1 MQQYE
6 FRRGGKKCSVT
17 EKPLEPGEIYWSA
30 LIEQADGRALR
41 ADFSQDSWDGPG
53 DDCIGFWKQQV
64 PDLDTGKVYW
74 APRSVLLSYFKHQL
88 DKEKMDSAFVMSLLL
103 LQKRILTLKDSID
116 SEEGSVSIL
125 EDRRSS
131 ETFEVVD
138 VDIDD
143 DQIQQ
148 IQNELAEHLFSNQPI
163 LAEDEAE
170 S

>member
-1 MQQYE
+1 MKQYE
-6 FRRGGKKCSVT
+6 FRRGGKRCSVT
-17 EKPLEPGEIYWSA
+17 EQPLEPGEIYWSA
-30 LIEQADGRALR
+30 LIEQADGQTARL
-41 ADFSQDSWDGPG
+41 DFSQDSWDGPD

-88 DKEKMDSAFVMSLLL
+88 EKKKTDSAFVMSLLL
-103 LQKRILTLKDSID
+103 LQKRILTLKDTID
-116 SEEGSVSIL
+116 SDEGSVSVL
-125 EDRRSS
+125 VDRRSS

-143 DQIQQ
+143 EQILL

-163 LAEDEAE
+163 AEDETE